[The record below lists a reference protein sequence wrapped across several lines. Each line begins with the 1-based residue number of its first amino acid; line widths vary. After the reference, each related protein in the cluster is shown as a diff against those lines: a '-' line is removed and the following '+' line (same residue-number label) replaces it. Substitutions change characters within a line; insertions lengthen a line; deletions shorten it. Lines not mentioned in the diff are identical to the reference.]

1 MDPANPNVQFVFKV
15 MVTGGVYVSN
25 NTPHDYILGFL
36 HPDSQIT
43 AKRPNKSG
51 SVTLYDTASARAI
64 WEFLVNDWRM
74 VKACGSS
81 GNRCHTSITEEP
93 QSDCP

>member
-1 MDPANPNVQFVFKV
+1 MDPTHPNVQFTFRL
-15 MVTGGVYVSN
+15 MGNGGIGVYVSN
-25 NTPHDYILGFL
+25 NTPHDYIFGFL

-74 VKACGSS
+74 VKA
-81 GNRCHTSITEEP
+81 
-93 QSDCP
+93 